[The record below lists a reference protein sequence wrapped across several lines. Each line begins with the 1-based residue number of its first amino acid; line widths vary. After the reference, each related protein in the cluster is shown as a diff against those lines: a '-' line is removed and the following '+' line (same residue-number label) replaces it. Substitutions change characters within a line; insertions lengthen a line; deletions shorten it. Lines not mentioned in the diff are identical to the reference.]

1 VARTCRSRAAFSTAL
16 IGSPLLVVVVVVV
29 VVAVLA
35 GAVEKGLEAK
45 ELREG
50 PLPLRSGI
58 VVRDMEQEE
67 GLTTAEVV
75 VVVAES
81 AEFGVEAAVT
91 TQPGFGVDTTFFCCS
106 SRLRRSLASSARL
119 RLTLP
124 PSSSENIL

>member
-29 VVAVLA
+29 VAVLA
-35 GAVEKGLEAK
+35 GAVEKG

-75 VVVAES
+75 VVVVAES
-81 AEFGVEAAVT
+81 AEFGVEAA
-91 TQPGFGVDTTFFCCS
+91 GFGVDTTFFCCS
-106 SRLRRSLASSARL
+106 SRLRRSLASSARF